1 MIAVVL
7 ALVDPAAAGDWSA
20 PKPYA
25 QPILNFNVAAVDGET
40 FVQGVGGLA
49 AGARLR
55 HKGKAHLL
63 SHTRG
68 QAVGMLGIPSGS
80 LGVDLR
86 AGSFIGPDPRFI
98 RYQIGPDV
106 WFNGYGTN
114 DSLDYWLP
122 YSPGVDL
129 SNVLTLKFA
138 REFQI
143 IGEATPGWA
152 FVPERQQGGVGPF
165 HELTL
170 TAMAVLRTP
179 VLSINAG
186 YTRRYL
192 TFGVYEGLILSLAI

>member
-1 MIAVVL
+1 MIVAVL
-7 ALVDPAAAGDWSA
+7 TLTGLAAAGGWSA

-25 QPILNFNVAAVDGET
+25 QPILDLNVAAVNGET
-40 FVQGVGGLA
+40 FMQGTAGLA
-49 AGARLR
+49 AGARSR
-55 HKGKAHLL
+55 HSGKAHVL

-68 QAVGMLGIPSGS
+68 QAVGMVGIPSGS

-98 RYQIGPDV
+98 RYQIGPDI

-114 DSLDYWLP
+114 ESRDYWLP
-122 YSPGVDL
+122 YSPGIDL
-129 SNVLTLKFA
+129 SNELTLKFA

-179 VLSINAG
+179 VLSLNVG

-192 TFGVYEGLILSLAI
+192 TFGVYEGLILSMAI